1 MPMFGLR
8 ARTTDRCERV
18 TSQLRVAGVLV
29 AVGKPVLRLLNKA
42 LRATRSATAA
52 HGSSYPTHVAVYPAG
67 DPQLRTSDER
77 LTALVHTLTTVKA
90 RWAATT
96 SAERAKLAR
105 ACASRVRAV
114 RKSPRRHTPRAPR
127 RRVGGPAPP
136 RRRHSL
142 WGGRGGE
149 VCVQVAESMASRDGE
164 HKGNYETGRGEY
176 LLSYFVISS
185 YLQDLAV
192 TLDAVARGHQ
202 RRPAHVR
209 CWDRKHSSRVLMG
222 CQGEVVS
229 GPLTPRE
236 VVRAGAANR
245 FRGGRR
251 RRVRSRLW
259 WACCPPICITR

>member
-1 MPMFGLR
+1 
-8 ARTTDRCERV
+8 
-18 TSQLRVAGVLV
+18 VAGVLV

-42 LRATRSATAA
+42 LRATRGANAA

-77 LTALVHTLTTVKA
+77 LTELVHTLTTSKA

-105 ACASRVRAV
+105 ACASRVGAV
-114 RKSPRRHTPRAPR
+114 RTS
-127 RRVGGPAPP
+127 PP
-136 RRRHSL
+136 RHSRHAHLAAEWAGQLATSEGTTDHSL
-142 WGGRGGE
+142 GGRGA
-149 VCVQVAESMASRDGE
+149 VCVQVAESMAARDGE

-209 CWDRKHSSRVLMG
+209 CWDRERRVLMG
-222 CQGEVVS
+222 RQGEV
-229 GPLTPRE
+229 GERLTDFH
-236 VVRAGAANR
+236 VG
-245 FRGGRR
+245 
-251 RRVRSRLW
+251 
-259 WACCPPICITR
+259 